1 MNNKSRIALAIAAA
15 FGTAAL
21 GVSSGAIAQTS
32 TVQIGGGINLKYV
45 NHRNTGGAVSGS
57 KNSNNDHLS
66 LQEPEMWIH
75 GEEKIGGN
83 TAWFRCSSSFDIL
96 GAGGGTQATPAGTVA
111 APSTSQLCGRN
122 SALGFKGN
130 FGNIYFGNW
139 DSPTK
144 NVSGPVRGWF
154 SSTDSLVGGFG
165 NVILNTSSSNTTNVN
180 ATQASWTERRQR
192 QIRYDSPTMS
202 GFTVSGAY
210 TAANESTAL
219 STAALQGLTPRFA
232 AFSVDYTNGPLFVG
246 IAHERHMD
254 HNPGA
259 IGNGSVG
266 TVNAAGTA
274 FTAAVASTV
283 GNGAAGSYNGGTD
296 KNWMFGVG
304 YTFGFGMKLSALYN
318 RSSYEVT
325 DTTNLKKNGWA
336 VFMDYKVSGPHVL
349 KANYF
354 VGGDS
359 KGNSTVAVGAH
370 QAPGANTGAKGY
382 NLGYMYEMSKRTSI
396 GAMYSVIDNEVAA
409 KYAKGIQGATLGQ
422 TQKVYGLY
430 TKHSF

>member
-45 NHRNTGGAVSGS
+45 NHRNTGGTNSSGS

-75 GEEKIGGN
+75 GEEKIGGT
-83 TAWFRCSSSFDIL
+83 TAWFRCSSSFDVL

-165 NVILNTSSSNTTNVN
+165 NVVLNASSSNTTNVN
-180 ATQASWTERRQR
+180 STAASWTERRQR
-192 QIRYDSPTMS
+192 QIRYDSPKMS

-219 STAALQGLTPRFA
+219 STAASQGLTPRFA

-254 HNPGA
+254 HNPGSSGTVA
-259 IGNGSVG
+259 IG
-266 TVNAAGTA
+266 T
-274 FTAAVASTV
+274 
-283 GNGAAGSYNGGTD
+283 GATQYNGGTD
-296 KNWMFGVG
+296 KNTMIGAA
-304 YTFGFGMKLSALYN
+304 YTFGFGMKLSGLYN
-318 RSSYEVT
+318 QSSYQVT
-325 DTTNLKKNGWA
+325 NTTNLKKNGWA

-359 KGNSTVAVGAH
+359 KGSSTLAVGAH
-370 QAPGANTGAKGY
+370 QASGANTGAKGY

-396 GAMYSVIDNEVAA
+396 GAMYSVIDNEDAA
-409 KYAKGIQGATLGQ
+409 KYTKGIQGATLGV